1 MYLAGDIGGTKTL
14 LGLFE
19 PGRPRPVERL
29 TRSYPTNDYASFS
42 ELLAAFARDVGERI
56 AVHAAVL
63 GVAGPVVANTAKLTN
78 ITWDIAASQ
87 VAAHFPTTHATLL
100 NDLEAMAN
108 SIPVLA
114 GDDFESLQAGV
125 AQPDGNAAVIAAGT
139 GLGQAF
145 LHRVNG
151 RLRPV
156 PSEGGHADFAARTDK
171 ELELVRMLRD
181 RYGRAEVEQV
191 LSGPGLLNIHRLTH
205 RGGECEMV
213 EGVPD
218 TDAPARVTQAGL
230 TGRCQGCSEALR
242 MFVSAYGAEAG
253 NLALRGVA
261 TAGLYVGGGI
271 APKIMAALKTGSF
284 MDAFLAKAP
293 LRELLERVPVNVI
306 LNPAAGLLGAATH
319 AQELASS

>member
-29 TRSYPTNDYASFS
+29 TRSYPTNDYASFG
-42 ELLAAFARDVGERI
+42 ELLAAFAHDVGERV
-56 AVHAAVL
+56 AVHAAAL
-63 GVAGPVVANTAKLTN
+63 GVAGPVIAGTARLTN
-78 ITWDIAASQ
+78 IAWDIAASE
-87 VAAHFPTTHATLL
+87 VDAHFPTARATLI

-108 SIPVLA
+108 SIPVLD
-114 GDDFESLQAGV
+114 GGDFEALQEGEP
-125 AQPDGNAAVIAAGT
+125 QPDGNAAVIAAGT

-145 LHRVNG
+145 LHRVDG

-156 PSEGGHADFAARTDK
+156 ASEGGHADFAARTDK
-171 ELELVRMLRD
+171 EFELVRMLRE
-181 RYGRAEVEQV
+181 RHGRAEIEQV

-213 EGVPD
+213 DGVPEA
-218 TDAPARVTQAGL
+218 DAPARVTQAGL

-261 TAGLYVGGGI
+261 TAGLFIGGGI
-271 APKIMAALKTGSF
+271 APKIIAALKTGLF
-284 MDAFLAKAP
+284 MDTFLAKAP

-306 LNPAAGLLGAATH
+306 LNPAAGLLGAAVY
-319 AQELASS
+319 AQDTARP

>member
-19 PGRPRPVERL
+19 PGDPRPVERL
-29 TRSYPTNDYASFS
+29 TRSYATNDYPSFGA
-42 ELLAAFARDVGERI
+42 LLAAFAHDAGERVS
-56 AVHAAVL
+56 VHAAAL
-63 GVAGPVVANTAKLTN
+63 GVAGPVVADTAKLTN
-78 ITWDIAASQ
+78 IVWDIAASEI
-87 VAAHFPTTHATLL
+87 AAHFPTSRATLL

-108 SIPVLA
+108 SIAVLTSA
-114 GDDFESLQAGV
+114 DFVSLQDGEPQA
-125 AQPDGNAAVIAAGT
+125 DGNAAVIAAGT

-181 RYGRAEVEQV
+181 MHGRAEVERV

-205 RGGECEMV
+205 RGGECEML
-213 EGVPD
+213 EGVPEA
-218 TDAPARVTQAGL
+218 DAPARVTQAGL
-230 TGRCQGCSEALR
+230 AGRCQGCSEALR

-261 TAGLYVGGGI
+261 TAGLYIGGGI
-271 APKIMAALKTGSF
+271 APKILPALQTGTF
-284 MDAFLAKAP
+284 IDAFLAKAP
-293 LRELLERVPVNVI
+293 LRDLLERVPVNVI
-306 LNPAAGLLGAATH
+306 LNPGAGLLGAAVY
-319 AQELASS
+319 AQEIARS